1 MSNPSTPPARPVALV
16 TGASAGLGRVF
27 AERLAARGYDLVL
40 VARRAEKL
48 AELEARL
55 SKEHGAR
62 CLVISQDLTEPGA
75 AEWLHR
81 EVAAKG
87 WTVELLVN
95 NAGFGHYG
103 AFVEQDAAAL
113 RKMVA
118 INVEAVA
125 ELALRF
131 GKEMAA
137 RRKGTVINV
146 ASGAGFIPTPYFGL
160 YGATKA
166 FVISFSQSLAA
177 ELEEAGVRV
186 LCVCPGATATEFHG
200 IAAGQAG
207 ADARA
212 IPEVM
217 TAEQVV
223 DESLRALDKGKWM
236 VVPGMKNL
244 IQSELPR
251 RLLSG
256 RMAARIAMR
265 KMRDRIKRLAAPSGA

>member
-1 MSNPSTPPARPVALV
+1 MSNPSTPAARPVALV
-16 TGASAGLGRVF
+16 TGASAGLGQVF

-40 VARRAEKL
+40 VARRGEKL

-55 SKEHGAR
+55 SKEKGTR
-62 CLVISQDLTEPGA
+62 CLSIAQDLTEAGA
-75 AEWLHR
+75 SERLH
-81 EVAAKG
+81 AAVSAAG

-113 RKMVA
+113 RRMVA

-131 GKEMAA
+131 GREMAA

-207 ADARA
+207 AGARA
-212 IPEVM
+212 IPGLM

-223 DESLRALDKGKWM
+223 DESLRALDKGKWV

-244 IQSELPR
+244 IQAELPR

-256 RMAARIAMR
+256 RTAARIAMR
-265 KMRDRIKRLAAPSGA
+265 KMRDRIKQLSAPRGG